1 MQIIL
6 ISKNSLHILKL
17 FSKDHNLNQLN
28 FLSKDIL
35 GIDNTPINHFILSFI
50 IESSIRL
57 ARRHMKRVFKYVSS
71 LSARLMNI
79 RTYSREKWH
88 TS

>member
-35 GIDNTPINHFILSFI
+35 GIDNTPINHFI

-57 ARRHMKRVFKYVSS
+57 ARRYMIRVFKYVSS